1 MAQVVWNDKEKM
13 TDALTSE
20 KYLTETYNS
29 YTSETATPEVK
40 SYFQNI
46 LCEEHDISYE
56 LFCEMNGRGW
66 YPVDKADESKLQ
78 TVRNKFAVM
87 A

>member
-40 SYFQNI
+40 SCFQNI
-46 LCEEHDISYE
+46 LCEEHDISCLLYTS
-56 LFCEMNGRGW
+56 GAAQSTVATP
-66 YPVDKADESKLQ
+66 YDEAMLLIESVKYQ
-78 TVRNKFAVM
+78 
-87 A
+87 